1 VQDNAQLSPRPG
13 TAVAVVTHKPQE
25 SQASPAV
32 AATAARPHRAMADR
46 GRLKKELSELQK
58 DTNAGVTVTPKGD
71 QLTELEGTITGPDDT
86 PYAGGFY
93 RISISIPSGY
103 PFEPPKMKFMTKVW
117 HPNISSQTG
126 AICLDILKDQWSPAL
141 TIKTALLSLQA
152 LLCAPEP
159 DDPQDAQVAQMYQ
172 RDPEQFK
179 QTATFW
185 TETYARPPGDESD
198 SQAVTKLMEMGFGRD
213 ACVKALQDANG
224 DETEAI
230 NALLS
235 G

>member
-1 VQDNAQLSPRPG
+1 
-13 TAVAVVTHKPQE
+13 
-25 SQASPAV
+25 
-32 AATAARPHRAMADR
+32 MADR
-46 GRLKKELSELQK
+46 GRLKKELAELQK
-58 DTNAGVTVTPKGD
+58 DTNAGVTVTPKSD
-71 QLTELEGTITGPDDT
+71 QLTELEGSITGPADT
-86 PYAGGFY
+86 PYEGGFY
-93 RISISIPSGY
+93 QISISIPAGY
-103 PFEPPKMKFMTKVW
+103 PFEPPKMKFLTKIW

-179 QTATFW
+179 QTAKFW
-185 TETYARPPGDESD
+185 TETYAKEPGDEKD
-198 SQAVTKLMEMGFGRD
+198 AAAVTKLMEMGFGRD
-213 ACVKALQDANG
+213 ACAKALQDANG
-224 DETEAI
+224 DENEAI

-235 G
+235 GA